1 MAEDNRTPLRVR
13 FELRRRELRVA
24 ERHLLTPHMLR
35 LVLSGDLEGFQ
46 SLGFDDHVKLLFPDP
61 QGGET
66 PIMRDYTPRA
76 FDVGKGR
83 LTLDF
88 ALHEPAG
95 PATQW
100 ALQAKIGDRLHIGGP
115 RGSQVWPDVF
125 DHYLLIGD
133 ETALPAIGRRL
144 ETAPAGQAIT
154 VLAMVENAAERQTW
168 TTKADADIR
177 WLYRAEADDVLS
189 AIDALTLP
197 EDILVWVAGE
207 AQWART
213 VRTHLHDKGFNP
225 KGIKAAGYWL
235 KGEPGAH
242 TSLD

>member
-1 MAEDNRTPLRVR
+1 MAQDNRTPLRVR

-24 ERHLLTPHMLR
+24 ECIRLTPRMLR

-46 SLGFDDHVKLLFPDP
+46 SLGFDDHVKLLFADP
-61 QGGET
+61 QGGDT
-66 PIMRDYTPRA
+66 PVMRDYTPRA
-76 FDVGKGR
+76 FDVSKGL

-100 ALQAKIGDRLHIGGP
+100 ALQAKVGDTLHIGGP

-125 DHYLLIGD
+125 AHYILIGD

-154 VLAMVENAAERQTW
+154 VLAMVETAAERQAWVTQA
-168 TTKADADIR
+168 KADIH
-177 WLYRAEADDVLS
+177 WLYRGEADDVLS
-189 AIDALTLP
+189 VIDALTLP
-197 EDILVWVAGE
+197 ADTHIWIAGE

-213 VRTHLHDKGFNP
+213 VRAHLHDKGLNP
-225 KGIKAAGYWL
+225 KGIKASGYWL
-235 KGEPGAH
+235 KGEAGAH
-242 TSLD
+242 QALD

>member
-24 ERHLLTPHMLR
+24 ERIRLTPHMLR

-61 QGGET
+61 HGGDT
-66 PIMRDYTPRA
+66 PVMRDYTPRA
-76 FDVGKGR
+76 FDVSKGL

-100 ALQAKIGDRLHIGGP
+100 ALQAQIGEILHIGGP
-115 RGSQVWPDVF
+115 RGSQVWPDAF
-125 DHYLLIGD
+125 AHYLLIGD

-144 ETAPAGQAIT
+144 ETAPAGQPIT
-154 VLAMVENAAERQTW
+154 VLAVVENAAERQTW
-168 TTKADADIR
+168 ISQAKADIR
-177 WLYRAEADDVLS
+177 WLYRAQADDVLS

-197 EDILVWVAGE
+197 EDVLVWVAGE
-207 AQWART
+207 AQWAKM
-213 VRTHLHDKGFNP
+213 VRSHLHDKGLNP
-225 KGIKAAGYWL
+225 KGIKASGYWL

-242 TSLD
+242 QALD

>member
-1 MAEDNRTPLRVR
+1 MAEDNCTPLRVR

-24 ERHLLTPHMLR
+24 ERIRLTPNMLR
-35 LVLSGDLEGFQ
+35 LILSGDLEGFQ

-61 QGGET
+61 QGGDT
-66 PIMRDYTPRA
+66 PVMRDYTPRA
-76 FDVGKGR
+76 FDVSKGR

-100 ALQAKIGDRLHIGGP
+100 ALQAKIGDLLYIGGP
-115 RGSQVWPDVF
+115 RGSLVWPDVF
-125 DHYLLIGD
+125 AHYILIGD

-144 ETAPAGQAIT
+144 EGAPAGQAIT
-154 VLAMVENAAERQTW
+154 VLAIVENAAERQTW
-168 TTKADADIR
+168 ITQAKADIC
-177 WLYRAEADDVLS
+177 WLYRAQANDVLG
-189 AIDALTLP
+189 AIDALSLGADP
-197 EDILVWVAGE
+197 LVWIAGE

-213 VRTHLHDKGFNP
+213 VRAHLHDKGLNP
-225 KGIKAAGYWL
+225 KRIKASGYWL

-242 TSLD
+242 QALD

>member
-13 FELRRRELRVA
+13 FDLRRRELRVA
-24 ERHLLTPHMLR
+24 ERIRLTPHMLR

-61 QGGET
+61 QGGDT
-66 PIMRDYTPRA
+66 PVMRDYTPRA
-76 FDVGKGR
+76 FDVSKGL

-100 ALQAKIGDRLHIGGP
+100 ALQAQIGEILHIGGP
-115 RGSQVWPDVF
+115 RGSQVWPDAF
-125 DHYLLIGD
+125 AHYLLIGD

-144 ETAPAGQAIT
+144 ETAPAGQPIT
-154 VLAMVENAAERQTW
+154 VLAVVENAAERQTW
-168 TTKADADIR
+168 ITQAKADIR
-177 WLYRAEADDVLS
+177 WLYRAQADDVLI
-189 AIDALTLP
+189 AINALTLP
-197 EDILVWVAGE
+197 EDALVWVAGE
-207 AQWART
+207 AHWAKM
-213 VRTHLHDKGFNP
+213 VRSHLHDKGLNP
-225 KGIKAAGYWL
+225 KGIKASGYWL

-242 TSLD
+242 QALD

>member
-1 MAEDNRTPLRVR
+1 MAEDNRMPLRVR

-24 ERHLLTPHMLR
+24 ERIPLTPNMLR
-35 LVLSGDLEGFQ
+35 LILSGDLDGFQ

-61 QGGET
+61 QGADT
-66 PIMRDYTPRA
+66 PVMRDYTPRA
-76 FDVGKGR
+76 FNVSKGL

-100 ALQAKIGDRLHIGGP
+100 ALQAKIGDPLHIGGP
-115 RGSQVWPDVF
+115 RGSQVWPDAF
-125 DHYLLIGD
+125 AHYLLIGD

-144 ETAPAGQAIT
+144 ESAPAGQAVT

-168 TTKADADIR
+168 ITQAKADIR
-177 WLYRAEADDVLS
+177 WLYRGQADDVLS
-189 AIDALTLP
+189 AIDALNLGADP
-197 EDILVWVAGE
+197 LVWIAGE

-213 VRTHLHDKGFNP
+213 VRMHLHGKGLNP
-225 KGIKAAGYWL
+225 KGIKASGYWL

-242 TSLD
+242 QALD

>member
-24 ERHLLTPHMLR
+24 ERIRLTPHMLR
-35 LVLSGDLEGFQ
+35 LVLRGDLDGFQ

-66 PIMRDYTPRA
+66 PVMRDYTPRA
-76 FDVGKGR
+76 FDVSKGQ

-88 ALHEPAG
+88 ALHDPAG

-100 ALQAKIGDRLHIGGP
+100 ALESKIGDTLPIGGP

-154 VLAMVENAAERQTW
+154 VLAMVETAAERQTW
-168 TTKADADIR
+168 VTRAAADIR
-177 WLYRAEADDVLS
+177 WLYRADADDVLS
-189 AIDALTLP
+189 AIDALTLTADP
-197 EDILVWVAGE
+197 HVWIAGE

-213 VRTHLHDKGFNP
+213 VRAHLHDKGLNP
-225 KGIKAAGYWL
+225 KGIKASGYWL

-242 TSLD
+242 QSLD

>member
-1 MAEDNRTPLRVR
+1 MAEDSCTPLRVR

-24 ERHLLTPHMLR
+24 ERIRLTPNMLR
-35 LVLSGDLEGFQ
+35 LILSGDLEGFQ

-61 QGGET
+61 QGGDT
-66 PIMRDYTPRA
+66 PVMRDYTPRA
-76 FDVGKGR
+76 FDVSKGR

-100 ALQAKIGDRLHIGGP
+100 ALQAKIGDLLHIGGP
-115 RGSQVWPDVF
+115 RGSQVWPDAF
-125 DHYLLIGD
+125 AHYLLVGD

-144 ETAPAGQAIT
+144 EGAPAGQAIT

-168 TTKADADIR
+168 ITQAKADIC
-177 WLYRAEADDVLS
+177 WLYRAQANDVLG
-189 AIDALTLP
+189 AIDALSLGADP
-197 EDILVWVAGE
+197 LVWIAGE

-213 VRTHLHDKGFNP
+213 VRAHLHDKGLNP
-225 KGIKAAGYWL
+225 KRIKASGYWL

-242 TSLD
+242 QALD